1 MKSRTYKV
9 MRFLLAWL
17 FRIIF
22 LVIPHG
28 RKNEPKL
35 SEGPYLLCSNHMSAI
50 DPIMICDVVSRQQP
64 RFMAKKELFGIPL
77 LGRLITAL
85 GAFPVDRSGR
95 DAGVLVKAVKM
106 LDEGYSVGVFPQ
118 GTRRPGVHPSE
129 TTVRAGIG
137 VICEHSR
144 ATVLPV
150 FLKTKNF
157 RVRFLRPTHVYVGKP
172 ITYDEYTS
180 GGEHAG
186 DRQYI
191 MDYIFGRIC
200 ELDPEYK
207 KPEDAGQAPES
218 DR

>member
-1 MKSRTYKV
+1 
-9 MRFLLAWL
+9 
-17 FRIIF
+17 
-22 LVIPHG
+22 
-28 RKNEPKL
+28 
-35 SEGPYLLCSNHMSAI
+35 
-50 DPIMICDVVSRQQP
+50 
-64 RFMAKKELFGIPL
+64 MAKKELFGIPL

-172 ITYDEYTS
+172 ITYDEYTDS
-180 GGEHAG
+180 
-186 DRQYI
+186 I
-191 MDYIFGRIC
+191 
-200 ELDPEYK
+200 
-207 KPEDAGQAPES
+207 
-218 DR
+218 